1 MKGNNFYMKARNI
14 LKRMMSLALV
24 LTLITLLATTAAAAE
39 MRASLLIASHSCV
52 ASADADGEINV
63 TFSITGKRIMSRIG
77 AQSMYFYVKNGS
89 VWTLEKSYGQYST
102 GMSTTNKVTY
112 DNTITY
118 QGTKGA
124 EYKIVVTL
132 FVKDS
137 DGASD
142 TRTYTKYV

>member
-1 MKGNNFYMKARNI
+1 MKRKYM
-14 LKRMMSLALV
+14 LKKIISLIFA
-24 LTLITLLATTAAAAE
+24 LTLIAMRATTAVAME
-39 MRASLLIASHSCV
+39 TRASKLIISHSCV

-63 TFSITGKRIMSRIG
+63 TFSITGKGIMSRIG
-77 AQSMYFYVKNGS
+77 AQSMYFYVKSGS
-89 VWTLEKSYGQYST
+89 AWTLEKSYGQYSA
-102 GMSTTNKVTY
+102 GMNTTNKVTY

-124 EYKIVVTL
+124 QYKIVVTL

-137 DGASD
+137 EGASD